1 MPAFKRACAVDPGV
15 RDAINFRPPGADGVG
30 MRSDPAN
37 PRWAASLLTAGAAL
51 VLGYFA
57 FVEERRVPLFGW
69 ADLGVHELGHLLFM
83 AAPDLVTAMMGNGLQ
98 TLLPLLA
105 SLGFAL
111 GRGDWPAA
119 GFCLAWAGTTLQDA
133 SVYIADAPVQALPL
147 LFAGGTHDWGYILG
161 PQQFDALDRAGEI
174 AAFVHGAG
182 VVVLVLGLCVCLG
195 PALARQL
202 APESLEAM

>member
-1 MPAFKRACAVDPGV
+1 MALRSAEATG
-15 RDAINFRPPGADGVG
+15 RP
-30 MRSDPAN
+30 
-37 PRWAASLLTAGAAL
+37 
-51 VLGYFA
+51 
-57 FVEERRVPLFGW
+57 
-69 ADLGVHELGHLLFM
+69 
-83 AAPDLVTAMMGNGLQ
+83 
-98 TLLPLLA
+98 
-105 SLGFAL
+105 
-111 GRGDWPAA
+111 RGS
-119 GFCLAWAGTTLQDA
+119 AWAGTTLQDA

-202 APESLEAM
+202 APESLEAT